1 MNIGEL
7 MGLVAEYGI
16 LIVIGV
22 VYIHQSKKMQ
32 DNFIAKIDVIIDKLD
47 RNSRITKMQDKQFM
61 NIRNDLSNI
70 DKKLEN
76 NINGT
81 KISLNAV
88 TLEEINTLK
97 DSLYEIIDHNH
108 FKENINHLNT
118 KLDNATNK
126 FRTDLHSKVFQMTQD
141 KRIVEIIDKK
151 VIVNDEIKKIFIEE
165 IEKKETNYDFLK
177 TRVEN
182 FLKTMR
188 NNLIDVVYKFYEAEK

>member
-16 LIVIGV
+16 LIAIGV

-70 DKKLEN
+70 DKKLEK

-88 TLEEINTLK
+88 VLEEITSLK

-118 KLDNATNK
+118 KIDNATNK
-126 FRTDLHSKVFQMTQD
+126 FKTDLHSKVFQMTQD
-141 KRIVEIIDKK
+141 KRIVEVVDEKII
-151 VIVNDEIKKIFIEE
+151 INDEIKKVFIEE
-165 IEKKETNYDFLK
+165 IDKKETNYDFLK
-177 TRVEN
+177 TRVES
-182 FLKTMR
+182 FLKAVRTD
-188 NNLIDVVYKFYEAEK
+188 LIEAVYKFYEAEK